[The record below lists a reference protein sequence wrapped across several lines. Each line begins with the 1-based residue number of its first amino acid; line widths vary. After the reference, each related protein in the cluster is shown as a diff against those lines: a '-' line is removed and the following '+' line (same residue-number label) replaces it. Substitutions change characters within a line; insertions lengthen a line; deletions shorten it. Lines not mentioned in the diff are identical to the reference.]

1 MKLPTIG
8 TKGYCMHDIKNASRN
23 ILDLHK
29 RYTFLLDFYI
39 YL

>member
-23 ILDLHK
+23 IDLHK